1 MPSAAT
7 ERLHT
12 AAKGLDAR
20 PGLEVLDVLLTAQSA
35 AVDVVRNALPAIEAG
50 AEIMADAFR
59 AGHRLVYAGAGSSSL
74 MANADGIELPGTYGI
89 PPDRILLLMAGG
101 LPIDANMPGA
111 TEDDIHEADKAAMAI
126 RAGDAVIAVT
136 ASGSTPY
143 PVAVAIAAKV
153 KGAKIIAVANNP
165 GAPIFGHADVAIC
178 LPTPPEV
185 IAGST
190 RMGAGTAQKVALN
203 LMSTLMGIRL
213 GQVHDGMMVGL
224 VADNAKL
231 RARAQAMVMEIA
243 GVDRDTAARALASA
257 DGAVKPAIL
266 IAMGANPDEAANL
279 LTSSDNNLR
288 AALAR
293 AAETGVVSRTIETN
307 QGSEQ

>member
-7 ERLHT
+7 ERLHP

-20 PGLEVLDVLLTAQSA
+20 PGHEVLDVLLTAQA
-35 AVDVVRNALPAIEAG
+35 AALDAVRSALPAIEAG
-50 AEIMADAFR
+50 AVLMADAMR
-59 AGHRLVYAGAGSSSL
+59 SGRRLVYAGAGSSAL
-74 MANADGIELPGTYGI
+74 MAGADGMELPGTYGI
-89 PPDRILLLMAGG
+89 PSERIGLLMAGG
-101 LPIDANMPGA
+101 LPTDAIMPGA
-111 TEDDIHEADKAAMAI
+111 SEDDAQAADLAAAEI
-126 RAGDAVIAVT
+126 QAGDTVIAVT
-136 ASGSTPY
+136 ASGRTPY
-143 PVAVAIAAKV
+143 PMAVAITARS
-153 KGAKIIAVANNP
+153 KGAKVIAIANNP
-165 GAPIFGHADVAIC
+165 GVPIFDHADVAIC

-231 RARAQAMVMEIA
+231 RARARSMVMEIA
-243 GVDRDTAARALASA
+243 GVDADCAARALATA

-266 IAMGANPDEAANL
+266 IATGTGKDEATRRLAA
-279 LTSSDNNLR
+279 SDNNLR

-293 AAETGVVSRTIETN
+293 VNKTGTGSRTTKTN
-307 QGSEQ
+307 HGSEI

>member
-7 ERLHT
+7 ERLH
-12 AAKGLDAR
+12 AAARGIDAR
-20 PGLEVLDVLLTAQSA
+20 PGQEVLDVLLTAQGI
-35 AVDVVRNALPAIEAG
+35 AVDAVRDALPAIEAG
-50 AEIMADAFR
+50 ADIMAGAIRD
-59 AGHRLVYAGAGSSSL
+59 GHRLVYAGAGSSAL
-74 MANADGIELPGTYGI
+74 MASADGMELPGTYGV
-89 PPDRILLLMAGG
+89 PPERILLLMAGG
-101 LPIDANMPGA
+101 LPKDAHMPGG
-111 TEDDIHEADKAAMAI
+111 TEDDEEEAGKAAEAI
-126 RAGDAVIAVT
+126 HAGDAVIAVT

-143 PVAVAIAAKV
+143 PVAVAEAARA
-153 KGAKIIAVANNP
+153 KGAKVIAIANNP
-165 GAPIFGHADVAIC
+165 GAPIFERADVAIC

-231 RARAQAMVMEIA
+231 RIRARTMVMEIA
-243 GVDRDTAARALASA
+243 GVDAESAARALDMAG
-257 DGAVKPAIL
+257 GAVKPAVL
-266 IAMGANPDEAANL
+266 IAAGTGGDDAARL
-279 LTSSDNNLR
+279 LAASDNNLR

-293 AAETGVVSRTIETN
+293 MTDTGT
-307 QGSEQ
+307 

>member
-1 MPSAAT
+1 
-7 ERLHT
+7 
-12 AAKGLDAR
+12 
-20 PGLEVLDVLLTAQSA
+20 
-35 AVDVVRNALPAIEAG
+35 
-50 AEIMADAFR
+50 
-59 AGHRLVYAGAGSSSL
+59 
-74 MANADGIELPGTYGI
+74 MANADGMELPGTYGI

-101 LPIDANMPGA
+101 LPADANMPGA
-111 TEDDIHEADKAAMAI
+111 TEDDAHEARQAADAI
-126 RAGDAVIAVT
+126 REGDAVIAVT

-143 PVAVAIAAKV
+143 PVAVADAARRNGAKV
-153 KGAKIIAVANNP
+153 IAIANNP
-165 GAPIFGHADVAIC
+165 GAPIFDRADVAIC

-231 RARAQAMVMEIA
+231 RTRAQAMVMEIT
-243 GVDRDTAARALASA
+243 GVDADAANRALTIAA
-257 DGAVKPAIL
+257 GAVKPAVL
-266 IAMGANPDEAANL
+266 IATGLGRDDANDLLAA
-279 LTSSDNNLR
+279 SDNNLR

-293 AAETGVVSRTIETN
+293 VTETGAKGRIIQTN